1 MPSCGTGSSKGD
13 KQGGDLRQSHKG
25 SLTISR
31 LAEMTLWLK
40 LPESTGLGR
49 PLLPSGALLNQ
60 LVSVRRERVR
70 RH

>member
-13 KQGGDLRQSHKG
+13 KQDGDLRQSHKG
-25 SLTISR
+25 SLTISL
-31 LAEMTLWLK
+31 LAKMTLWLK

-49 PLLPSGALLNQ
+49 PLLPSEALLNQ
-60 LVSVRRERVR
+60 PVSVHRERVR

>member
-13 KQGGDLRQSHKG
+13 KQDADLRQFHKG
-25 SLTISR
+25 SLTIMR

-49 PLLPSGALLNQ
+49 PLLPSEALLNQ
-60 LVSVRRERVR
+60 PVSVRRARMR